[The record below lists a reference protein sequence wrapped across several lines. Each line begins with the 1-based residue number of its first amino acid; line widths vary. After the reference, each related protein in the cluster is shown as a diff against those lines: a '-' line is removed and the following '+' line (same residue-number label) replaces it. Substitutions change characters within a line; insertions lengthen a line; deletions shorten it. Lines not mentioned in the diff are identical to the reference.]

1 MGFGSKPSIIL
12 GIGFIQIESVKSV
25 VKNSGVW
32 DWLRRQPRQAIR
44 GQNIRFLHSIATATR
59 WMIRG

>member
-32 DWLRRQPRQAIR
+32 VWLRHQPRQAVR
-44 GQNIRFLHSIATATR
+44 GQNTRLLHSIATATR